1 MVACLDALTGAAGAA
16 LGAGLVA
23 LIRNTGGAV
32 TAVVGL
38 LFVVPPVLVQLT
50 PDMANWIPSTPGV
63 VDLRCGPRT
72 HGSPWPSSASHCG
85 RWSRWLPDWCR
96 CSAAT
101 WSEQVPVA
109 PKEAVM
115 NGSLP
120 ARRIRSWVVVGAL
133 LAGFA
138 LLPLAA
144 TADTG
149 PAVDDVTAV
158 LADQLHAAGIPGGA
172 YVVATADGTVT
183 ARGTGTTG
191 VGDAVTPDTP
201 FVIGSTTKSFTA
213 LAVMQLVDAGKVS
226 LDAPVTR
233 YVPDLR
239 AGRRRTGRC
248 DHRAAGAAADER
260 SRRPDRRPH
269 PGLGQGGIRTR
280 SGRGAPLRP
289 AGVRARAGTW
299 RYANANYVLA
309 GLVVEQGL
317 LGRTYADYLRDERSW
332 TRWA

>member
-1 MVACLDALTGAAGAA
+1 
-16 LGAGLVA
+16 
-23 LIRNTGGAV
+23 
-32 TAVVGL
+32 
-38 LFVVPPVLVQLT
+38 
-50 PDMANWIPSTPGV
+50 
-63 VDLRCGPRT
+63 
-72 HGSPWPSSASHCG
+72 
-85 RWSRWLPDWCR
+85 
-96 CSAAT
+96 
-101 WSEQVPVA
+101 
-109 PKEAVM
+109 M

-239 AGRRRTGRC
+239 LADGEPVGAITVRQVLQQTSGLDDLTGGPILASAREGSA
-248 DHRAAGAAADER
+248 RAAVAELR
-260 SRRPDRRPH
+260 SARLVST
-269 PGLGQGGIRTR
+269 PGR
-280 SGRGAPLRP
+280 
-289 AGVRARAGTW
+289 TW

-309 GLVVEQGL
+309 GLVVERASGDAPTRTTCSTPGPEPARHDSHTHVVAHSRGGPGPPVLVRPHLPRGPRPPQRRGGSGL
-317 LGRTYADYLRDERSW
+317 PRLHRR
-332 TRWA
+332 